1 MRVASGTQWIAGA
14 NRKKPRRKSLFYR
27 ARLELRSSGF
37 DVSPGRKPRVNMR
50 KKFSEPR
57 SGDTSMAHTY
67 TINLAHCV
75 FSTKG
80 RLPLIREPEK
90 VWSVLR
96 AVARN
101 SQVNIH
107 AIGGTT
113 NHVHLLLEIPKTRAI
128 ADVIRELKA
137 NSSLRLRK
145 ESSAFAWQDGYGA
158 ISVSP
163 SAVGAVTRYIE
174 HQPEH
179 HRTAAFDEEYVSI
192 LNRAGVKYDPQY
204 VLD

>member
-1 MRVASGTQWIAGA
+1 MAESRRDGTVLTHTRKLRVD
-14 NRKKPRRKSLFYR
+14 PRNKI
-27 ARLELRSSGF
+27 
-37 DVSPGRKPRVNMR
+37 
-50 KKFSEPR
+50 SEPR
-57 SGDTSMAHTY
+57 SGDASVAHTY
-67 TINLAHCV
+67 TINLTHCV
-75 FSTKG
+75 FSTKR

-101 SQVNIH
+101 SQIKVH

-145 ESSAFAWQDGYGA
+145 QSSAFAWQDGYGA
-158 ISVSP
+158 ISLSP
-163 SAVGAVTRYIE
+163 SAAGAVTRYIE
-174 HQPEH
+174 H
-179 HRTAAFDEEYVSI
+179 
-192 LNRAGVKYDPQY
+192 
-204 VLD
+204 

>member
-1 MRVASGTQWIAGA
+1 
-14 NRKKPRRKSLFYR
+14 
-27 ARLELRSSGF
+27 
-37 DVSPGRKPRVNMR
+37 
-50 KKFSEPR
+50 
-57 SGDTSMAHTY
+57 MAHTY

-96 AVARN
+96 AVACN
-101 SQVNIH
+101 SEINVH

-145 ESSAFAWQDGYGA
+145 QSPAFAWQDGYGA

-163 SAVGAVTRYIE
+163 SAAGAVTRYIANQ
-174 HQPEH
+174 HQH
-179 HRTAAFDEEYVSI
+179 HRNASFEEEYVSI
-192 LNRAGVKYDPQY
+192 LERAGVKYDPQY